1 MPRGKQHLS
10 HKEIMKNR
18 NDKKKKKSASIKT
31 KEYHMKEFLR
41 LSKIDEKSKKDTAMS
56 IMEIVEDIKDEGM
69 NDKRY
74 MDIMN
79 QLMNLHKEDESEG
92 NHNDEINHNNY
103 VDNNYVDNNYVNY
116 VNNYNT
122 NIYENI
128 INRQLQRWS
137 TYTPINTA

>member
-10 HKEIMKNR
+10 HKEIIEKR
-18 NDKKKKKSASIKT
+18 NEKKKKKNPNSNKT

-74 MDIMN
+74 MDIMD
-79 QLMNLHKEDESEG
+79 QLMILHKEEERGESRRG
-92 NHNDEINHNNY
+92 SGQAINFENNQFIINGYDNSYYNSRNNY
-103 VDNNYVDNNYVNY
+103 IR
-116 VNNYNT
+116 
-122 NIYENI
+122 NIYINSDRWQDNI
-128 INRQLQRWS
+128 
-137 TYTPINTA
+137 Y

>member
-10 HKEIMKNR
+10 HKEIIEKR
-18 NDKKKKKSASIKT
+18 NEKKKKKNPNSNKT

-74 MDIMN
+74 MDIMD
-79 QLMNLHKEDESEG
+79 QLMILHKEEERGKSRRVSGQAINFE
-92 NHNDEINHNNY
+92 HNQFIITGYDNSYYNSRNNY
-103 VDNNYVDNNYVNY
+103 IR
-116 VNNYNT
+116 
-122 NIYENI
+122 NIY
-128 INRQLQRWS
+128 INSDRWQNNV
-137 TYTPINTA
+137 Y

>member
-103 VDNNYVDNNYVNY
+103 VDNNYVNY

>member
-103 VDNNYVDNNYVNY
+103 VDNNYVNNIPPIF
-116 VNNYNT
+116 T
-122 NIYENI
+122 NDI
-128 INRQLQRWS
+128 INRQYFRDVRRTLTGLIHQD
-137 TYTPINTA
+137 ITA

>member
-18 NDKKKKKSASIKT
+18 NEKKKRKSDTIKT
-31 KEYHMKEFLR
+31 KKHHMKEFLR
-41 LSKIDEKSKKDTAMS
+41 LSKIDEKSKKDTAMF
-56 IMEIVEDIKDEGM
+56 IMEIVEEINDEGM

-79 QLMNLHKEDESEG
+79 QLMNLHKEDESES

-103 VDNNYVDNNYVNY
+103 VDNNYVNNITPIF
-116 VNNYNT
+116 T
-122 NIYENI
+122 ND
-128 INRQLQRWS
+128 INRQYFRDVRRTLTGLIHQD
-137 TYTPINTA
+137 ITA